1 MSITLTNSNFQQ
13 EVLQSEL
20 PVIVD
25 FWAVWCGPCKA
36 LGPTIEQISVDLAG
50 KVKVGK
56 VNVDDEP
63 ALANSYRISS
73 IPTVMLFKGGKAA
86 GQVVG
91 LMSKE
96 NILKRLGL

>member
-1 MSITLTNSNFQQ
+1 MSIQLTSSNFQQ

-36 LGPTIEQISVDLAG
+36 LGPTIEQISVDLVG

-63 ALANSYRISS
+63 ALANAYRISS

-96 NILKRLGL
+96 NLLKRLGL

>member
-1 MSITLTNSNFQQ
+1 MSIQLTNSNFQQ

-36 LGPTIEQISVDLAG
+36 LGPTIEQIADDLAG

-63 ALANSYRISS
+63 ALANAYRISS

-96 NILKRLGL
+96 NLLKRLGL